1 MNSRDPIWQLVVDS
15 VVLRLDPH
23 PDRAR
28 RPSAAA
34 LEASVPA
41 LARAAGPTPRPRL
54 HPRTPPRPAHHGRCG
69 ACPPRANLT
78 PPTRHTDTRI
88 RARPRRGM
96 TLARPGVPLIPPPP
110 PTLSSL
116 LLCGD
121 TMACVIGGPVLL
133 TRLGAWWGVAR
144 SRARGV
150 GRLGRRASRYPSPL
164 SAAAL
169 VFFFLKGGYWEGL
182 LGHVLLLST
191 LPSFPSL
198 SPLALFSEG
207 GGGEP
212 DACRQPAWPRRPT
225 RPVASD
231 RRVGRTVPARRVSNG
246 PPFGAAADGG
256 RRALPQRARTPSSL
270 PHQPPPAA
278 TAGVGDD
285 GAGQRRGQR
294 EAAAVDRAAGEF
306 PPVARRWRRSATAA
320 AVPLA
325 ATFWR
330 GDGGG
335 CGRRRLAVAD
345 AYRSRPLLSPV

>member
-1 MNSRDPIWQLVVDS
+1 MVGGGPQPRSRRREIGAARQPLPLTPLCCCAGFFFFEGW
-15 VVLRLDPH
+15 VLG
-23 PDRAR
+23 
-28 RPSAAA
+28 
-34 LEASVPA
+34 
-41 LARAAGPTPRPRL
+41 RAAGPC
-54 HPRTPPRPAHHGRCG
+54 A
-69 ACPPRANLT
+69 
-78 PPTRHTDTRI
+78 
-88 RARPRRGM
+88 
-96 TLARPGVPLIPPPP
+96 
-110 PTLSSL
+110 
-116 LLCGD
+116 
-121 TMACVIGGPVLL
+121 
-133 TRLGAWWGVAR
+133 VA
-144 SRARGV
+144 V
-150 GRLGRRASRYPSPL
+150 YPS
-164 SAAAL
+164 L
-169 VFFFLKGGYWEGL
+169 VSFSLTFGFVLGG
-182 LGHVLLLST
+182 
-191 LPSFPSL
+191 
-198 SPLALFSEG
+198 G

-231 RRVGRTVPARRVSNG
+231 GRVGRTVPAWRVSNG

-285 GAGQRRGQR
+285 GAGERRGQR

-306 PPVARRWRRSATAA
+306 LPVARRWRRSATAA